1 MAQHQ
6 HVLCGGAAGGATSEI
21 EMIDQGYSA
30 RREKEISHF
39 VRCNRTLCTA
49 HWLWSVFE
57 EKVAAGG
64 RDLNTSRRVSLW
76 PHNVVVEGLT
86 EGDSGKLD

>member
-30 RREKEISHF
+30 RREKESLI
-39 VRCNRTLCTA
+39 LCDATEPGA
-49 HWLWSVFE
+49 
-57 EKVAAGG
+57 
-64 RDLNTSRRVSLW
+64 
-76 PHNVVVEGLT
+76 PHTGYGVCSKRKLLQEGET
-86 EGDSGKLD
+86 